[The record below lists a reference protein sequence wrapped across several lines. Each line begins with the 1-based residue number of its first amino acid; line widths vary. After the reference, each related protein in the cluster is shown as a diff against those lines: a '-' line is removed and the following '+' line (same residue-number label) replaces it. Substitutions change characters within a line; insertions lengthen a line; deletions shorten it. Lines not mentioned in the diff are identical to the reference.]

1 MGNCNYLPHHAV
13 FKESATTPI
22 RVVYD
27 SSCRQSQEHP
37 SLNESLLPGPPI
49 TKDLTAIFLRFRC
62 RKYGFATDIGKA
74 FLNISLDEQNRDASR
89 FFWSRLTCVKAFVLR
104 LVRNTRKQNQKKAAL
119 TTQELAHAQRFSI
132 FST

>member
-1 MGNCNYLPHHAV
+1 MTPGPGIEPGTHWWKA
-13 FKESATTPI
+13 SALTTTPTLL
-22 RVVYD
+22 
-27 SSCRQSQEHP
+27 P
-37 SLNESLLPGPPI
+37 LNDSLLPGPPI